1 MLVQYANWHI
11 HLPYC
16 KTVADLIYNHVRS
29 VMCIDS
35 NGYMSTN
42 HDLQERNEDTFD
54 AWLAG
59 RVSQEADNHL
69 LADDNHLLADDDH
82 LLANDDRLLADGT
95 VLSEYKVV
103 AFLGR
108 GGCGE
113 VYSARHEKLGSMAA
127 VKILRKDT
135 PSMRLRFER
144 EAQILAK
151 KRYREFPQFIAY
163 GEYHRACERCPSISR
178 TT

>member
-1 MLVQYANWHI
+1 
-11 HLPYC
+11 
-16 KTVADLIYNHVRS
+16 
-29 VMCIDS
+29 
-35 NGYMSTN
+35 MSTN
-42 HDLQERNEDTFD
+42 HDLQERKEDTFD

-69 LADDNHLLADDDH
+69 LAD
-82 LLANDDRLLADGT
+82 DDRLLADGT

-113 VYSARHEKLGSMAA
+113 VYFARHEKLGSMAA

-163 GEYHRACERCPSISR
+163 GEYQGRPHLIEELLVPKDLPNTSQYLFNSLQQFDLLPIELFNDAAIQQEFQEI
-178 TT
+178 TKKLK